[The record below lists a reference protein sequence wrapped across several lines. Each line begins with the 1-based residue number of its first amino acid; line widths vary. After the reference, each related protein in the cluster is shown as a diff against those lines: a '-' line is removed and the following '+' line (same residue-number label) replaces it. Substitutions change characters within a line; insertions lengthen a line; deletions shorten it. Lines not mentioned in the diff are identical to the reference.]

1 MSAQVSSE
9 DQELR
14 FKRLSQEGAALE
26 KDAALVEAQLEA
38 HKTTLR
44 NLMDEC
50 RNDLGVDPNDLPGEI
65 RRMEEV
71 LRIKLDTYESDI
83 KAGQELISPMIAEIR
98 R

>member
-1 MSAQVSSE
+1 MSAQASSE
-9 DQELR
+9 DQESR

-71 LRIKLDTYESDI
+71 LRLKLDTYESDI
-83 KAGQELISPMIAEIR
+83 RAGQELIAPMIAEIR